1 MLNTQNQTKAAGWM
15 RDLAS
20 HYDRARATYPHD
32 RLIVLFDVDGT
43 IVDLRYMMLSLLR
56 EYDRIHGSKYF
67 RHMGLTDIDVNENH
81 MDVLLARMNTLS
93 DKMREEVAQWYK
105 SRYWDQDV
113 MFESHRPFAG
123 VMEVMRWFQLQP
135 NTSIGINTARPESMR
150 EDTLYSLNGLGR
162 EFKVFFPSELV
173 HMSPYAWDSDVEN
186 CKREGIRYFRNL
198 GYRVVAFVDNEP
210 ENLAAISTMEDSNE
224 IMLLHADTLFE
235 SARSRLPRTTVS
247 GDTYDITEL
256 AYADTLP
263 RHVQFVWH
271 GVKDNNGLAE
281 FIESDVQWCE
291 MDVRTDP
298 VTGQLVL
305 TSEPIDDTLPV
316 NLTSLDVVLDAVI
329 RSERSIKLDIRENGH
344 TLDALVAEIRDRS
357 VPEDRLWFSANIDE
371 LGEGGF
377 RRLRRTFPRAV
388 VQCPVDFMAPL
399 ILAMPERAREILDS
413 LSEWGINRV
422 SVKWDNLARRQ
433 VLDSLEEW
441 GYEVNI
447 YNVPDLE
454 SFLKAALLLP
464 TSLTADFDSP
474 SWPSRI
480 ALA

>member
-1 MLNTQNQTKAAGWM
+1 MLKTVNQTKTAGWM

-20 HYDRARATYPHD
+20 HYDRARATYPND

-81 MDVLLARMNTLS
+81 MDVLLARMNSLS

-162 EFKVFFPSELV
+162 EFKVFFPGELV

-399 ILAMPERAREILDS
+399 ILAMPEKAREILDS

>member
-1 MLNTQNQTKAAGWM
+1 MLKTVNQTKTAGWM
-15 RDLAS
+15 RDLAY
-20 HYDRARATYPHD
+20 HYDRARATYPND

-81 MDVLLARMNTLS
+81 MDVLLARMNSLS

-256 AYADTLP
+256 AYTDTLP

-271 GVKDNNGLAE
+271 GVKDNNGLSE

-441 GYEVNI
+441 GHEVNI

-464 TSLTADFDSP
+464 TSLTADFGSP